1 MKNHGIFPN
10 QLNITNTMSNKK
22 NKKSKTKNQIS
33 SNAQIFRRTALA
45 TAITVA
51 VAPIEVAVAGSWR
64 DQPWGRNIELSL
76 VPTTEDRGLMA
87 AQLLQPVFGNNKKLT
102 YADLRAIYG
111 VSAGNTEELNIG
123 LGHRQFYGDKWLLGG
138 YLSFDYRNTDR
149 SDQQQMTFGLEA
161 LSIGWDANFN
171 YYLPISDED
180 VVGTG
185 VGGGVFVGNS
195 FFANGVVEE
204 ALEGFDFEVGA
215 LLPFLTYGETRLYI
229 GTYYFDGEV
238 APDTGIGTKARM
250 EFRPRKDITLGVA
263 VQNDD
268 LYGTEASFQL
278 KYSFGY
284 SKESGVRTMN
294 ERMIQFHERDIDIK
308 ETSRIDD
315 RIMES
320 GDPDHRV
327 TISSSVVHIDN
338 VKGSA
343 AGDGSF
349 ENPYD
354 SFASCIGK
362 SCDTT
367 GAFVYVGA
375 GGVSST
381 VAPYDTTTFTM
392 ANNQLLFG
400 RGVSLFGFGGDAKPT
415 LTAAGNVINLANNNE
430 VAGFTINAA
439 GGHGIYGFN
448 SNNFNIH
455 DNRITGSA
463 ASGIGIYFDEFG
475 PQTATGIISNNTI
488 TGSGQYGV
496 FIWNKLKT
504 PTGKTFTQDFTIA
517 NNTISGN
524 ASNGI
529 SFGNLVYDTNS
540 LTQTLNITGN
550 TISGNGG
557 DGISIYNY
565 TYNAN
570 TTAIN
575 FTQNATISGNTITG
589 NGTDGIYIQNEI
601 LNGTKARVTT
611 TIANNTIT
619 GNADDGINILNTVY
633 GNDTYRSSLNN
644 TVTISGNNISNNAS
658 DGIYINNY
666 VSDDGVASQ
675 TILTLNTNISNNTI
689 NSNGEAGIH
698 IYTETDSDASV
709 INQTITIANNVIK
722 NNADDGI
729 YIDFYNDYFS
739 KINSNISITGNTITG
754 NGEDGIDINFDTYEE
769 GVHKLN
775 IAINNNTITGNANNG
790 INIYIDN
797 AYGYQGGGSRDVI
810 TINNNNISN
819 NGDDGIYIDS
829 FTTTYGILN
838 QVITISGNTINNNG
852 DDGIDIY
859 NYTTSYGI
867 SNQTIVLSN
876 NTIKNNA
883 DNGVEL
889 HHYGAYNAVGPTFG
903 STQKVTFTGNTITGN
918 GRYDVAIYNGSDTY
932 SIQTV
937 KSGGGNTIGTIFV
950 DGDGTQSVTLP

>member
-1 MKNHGIFPN
+1 
-10 QLNITNTMSNKK
+10 MS
-22 NKKSKTKNQIS
+22 S
-33 SNAQIFRRTALA
+33 
-45 TAITVA
+45 
-51 VAPIEVAVAGSWR
+51 
-64 DQPWGRNIELSL
+64 
-76 VPTTEDRGLMA
+76 
-87 AQLLQPVFGNNKKLT
+87 
-102 YADLRAIYG
+102 
-111 VSAGNTEELNIG
+111 GNTEELNLG
-123 LGHRQFYGDKWLLGG
+123 LGHRQFYADRRWLLGG
-138 YLSFDYRNTDR
+138 YVSFDYRNTDR

-161 LSIGWDANFN
+161 LSIDYDANFN
-171 YYLPISDED
+171 YYLPISGTD

-185 VGGGVFVGNS
+185 VGGGIFIGNS
-195 FFANGVVEE
+195 LFANGVVEE
-204 ALEGFDFEVGA
+204 ALEGFDLEVGA

-229 GTYYFDGEV
+229 GTYHFDGDV
-238 APDTGIGTKARM
+238 APDTGIGAKVRM

-263 VQNDD
+263 VTNDD
-268 LYGTEASFQL
+268 LYGTEANFQL

-308 ETSRIDD
+308 ETSRLPDS
-315 RIMES
+315 IMES
-320 GDPDHRV
+320 TRPEDRV

-343 AGDGSF
+343 TGDGSF

-362 SCDTT
+362 ACDTT
-367 GAFVYVGA
+367 GSFIYVGA
-375 GGVSST
+375 GGISST
-381 VAPYDTTTFTM
+381 VAPYDTMTFMM
-392 ANNQLLFG
+392 ANSQSLFG
-400 RGVSLFGFGGDAKPT
+400 RGVSLFGLGGDAAPT

-430 VAGFTINAA
+430 VAGFKINGA
-439 GGHGIYGFN
+439 GGHGIYGLN

-455 DNRITGSA
+455 DNQITGSA
-463 ASGIGIYFDEFG
+463 ASGIGLYFNEAG
-475 PQTATGIISNNTI
+475 PTSVTG
-488 TGSGQYGV
+488 
-496 FIWNKLKT
+496 
-504 PTGKTFTQDFTIA
+504 TIA
-517 NNTISGN
+517 NNTISGSGAYGISLQTTLKN
-524 ASNGI
+524 PTGKTFTQNFSIANNTITGNGNGI
-529 SFGNLVYDTNS
+529 DVENWAYDTNS
-540 LTQTLNITGN
+540 LTQTLSITGN

-565 TYNAN
+565 AYNDN

-619 GNADDGINILNTVY
+619 GNGDDGINILNTVY

-644 TVTISGNNISNNAS
+644 TVTISGNNISNNTN

-689 NSNGEAGIH
+689 NGNGEAGIH

-709 INQTITIANNVIK
+709 INQTITIANNSIK

-729 YIDFYNDYFS
+729 YLDFYNDYFS
-739 KINSNISITGNTITG
+739 TINSNISITGNTITG
-754 NGEDGIDINFDTYEE
+754 NGDDGIDINFDTYEE

-775 IAINNNTITGNANNG
+775 IAINNNTITGNTNNG
-790 INIYIDN
+790 VGIYIDN
-797 AYGYQGGGSRDVI
+797 AYGYQGGGSKDVI

-819 NGDDGIYIDS
+819 NGADGIYIDS

-876 NTIKNNA
+876 NTIKNNV
-883 DNGVEL
+883 DNGVVL

-918 GRYDVAIYNGSDTY
+918 GTYDVAIYNGTDTY

-937 KSGGGNTIGTIFV
+937 TSGGGNTIGSIYV